1 MSKYLETGKIVG
13 VFGLKG
19 ELKVISDSTTNRFK
33 KGNKLYLGKSEKN
46 VVQVEIT
53 SARMHKGMH
62 LVVIDNLEDINLV
75 EKYVNY
81 YFYIDREEMHD
92 LKKNEY
98 YFDDLIGLNI
108 KDEQNN
114 IYGKVVDVLDLP
126 ASAVLEVMINDKKIM
141 IPFVDVYIKDVTKED
156 IIISRLEEF
165 L

>member
-33 KGNKLYLGKSEKN
+33 KGNHLYLGKNEKN
-46 VVQVEIT
+46 VQKVQIT
-53 SARMHKGMH
+53 NARIHKGLN

-81 YFYIDREEMHD
+81 YFYIDREEMND
-92 LKKNEY
+92 LKENEY
-98 YFDDLIGLNI
+98 YFDDLIG
-108 KDEQNN
+108 KDIVDKDNK
-114 IYGKVVDVLDLP
+114 IYGKVIDMLDLP
-126 ASAVLEVMINDKKIM
+126 ASAVIETKFGDRKVM
-141 IPFVDVYIKDVTKED
+141 IPFVNAYIKDVTD
-156 IIISRLEEF
+156 TSVVIDRIEEF